1 MGGWFIFRQISAE
14 SGRVGRSDKGKKE
27 ARVGCLRLQKKFE
40 LHVINCHQNVAPS
53 SWPSEVIRLKLTR
66 AIDYANSI
74 MIKVNSEKPHSK

>member
-40 LHVINCHQNVAPS
+40 LHVINFHQNVAPS
-53 SWPSEVIRLKLTR
+53 SSQGLNWSYVLFGSSHWK
-66 AIDYANSI
+66 
-74 MIKVNSEKPHSK
+74 